1 MIEGIEVDLGEE
13 IIETEMIIVGEIII
27 KIEEIE
33 GIEGI
38 EGIEEIEETLKEK
51 EAEALIDTEA
61 KVVAEVTKKEEDI
74 EKALQI
80 QVIVD

>member
-27 KIEEIE
+27 KIEER
-33 GIEGI
+33 EGI

>member
-1 MIEGIEVDLGEE
+1 MKIEGIEEDSGEE

-33 GIEGI
+33 GIEG
-38 EGIEEIEETLKEK
+38 IEETLKEK

>member
-27 KIEEIE
+27 KIEE
-33 GIEGI
+33 IEGI